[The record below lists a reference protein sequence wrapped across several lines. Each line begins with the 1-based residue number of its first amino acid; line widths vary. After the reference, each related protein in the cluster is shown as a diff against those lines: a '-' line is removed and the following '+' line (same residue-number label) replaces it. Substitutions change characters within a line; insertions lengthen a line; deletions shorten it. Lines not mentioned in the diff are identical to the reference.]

1 MVIDIKWAEKIE
13 TIITEWFLG
22 VLMGNKLNV
31 NLYENIELQR
41 MKWNAKGL
49 ITVKYLFQLKQLME
63 SMTMLLCMNNS
74 VSWGKYSHRKKSHKS
89 LLVGVVKGTGK
100 RHSPNWPVVSL
111 GEGQETLLF
120 GKESIVDNQTRLIR
134 GK

>member
-31 NLYENIELQR
+31 YLYENIELQR

-63 SMTMLLCMNNS
+63 SMSMWLCMSNS
-74 VSWGKYSHRKKSHKS
+74 ISWGKYSQRNKSFSGGGKK
-89 LLVGVVKGTGK
+89 
-100 RHSPNWPVVSL
+100 NW
-111 GEGQETLLF
+111 
-120 GKESIVDNQTRLIR
+120 
-134 GK
+134 